1 MKKTFLLLPLIFLL
15 NSCAESVAYLGTSVG
30 GVASNGKIFETSLN
44 SAVSYGIKKQTGK
57 SPLGHALA
65 YSEKRHTEKNKESC
79 LSFKNKK
86 NAQVCETTYKQI
98 NSTQTKIKK
107 KKKFNIP
114 RENLTSYTQH
124 TLNKNFK
131 IKYLD

>member
-1 MKKTFLLLPLIFLL
+1 MILSNNPL
-15 NSCAESVAYLGTSVG
+15 SRS
-30 GVASNGKIFETSLN
+30 
-44 SAVSYGIKKQTGK
+44 
-57 SPLGHALA
+57 
-65 YSEKRHTEKNKESC
+65 
-79 LSFKNKK
+79 NKK